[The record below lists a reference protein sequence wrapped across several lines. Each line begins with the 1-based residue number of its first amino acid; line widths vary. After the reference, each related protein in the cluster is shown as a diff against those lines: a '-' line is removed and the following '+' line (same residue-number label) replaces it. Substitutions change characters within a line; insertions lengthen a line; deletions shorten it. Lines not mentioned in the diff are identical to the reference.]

1 MSLYDDHVTH
11 DKQLRSLISQV
22 TNGRRRGAI
31 VDKELSLNG
40 VTWRGIFELLRVLD
54 PQNFWKERKLVCVRP
69 CRGASIAPLQIF
81 FVEILKNFELFHS
94 YIEVS

>member
-40 VTWRGIFELLRVLD
+40 VTLLCDLVPISD
-54 PQNFWKERKLVCVRP
+54 PPLLQKNTQDLR
-69 CRGASIAPLQIF
+69 SAPG
-81 FVEILKNFELFHS
+81 
-94 YIEVS
+94 